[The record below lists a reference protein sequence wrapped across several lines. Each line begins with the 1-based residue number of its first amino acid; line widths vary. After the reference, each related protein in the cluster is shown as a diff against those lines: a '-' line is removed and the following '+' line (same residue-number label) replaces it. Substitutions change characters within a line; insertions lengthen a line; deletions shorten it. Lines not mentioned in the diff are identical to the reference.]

1 MRNKAGAQLIILII
15 LMLVSLSLAG
25 GIFYLY
31 QKEQTLNVS
40 LRREKEELNLN
51 IKIAQAN
58 LDESQK
64 EVATLGLKLN
74 ESQAQIETLTGNLEQ
89 EKNTKE
95 EALTQIRQLKI
106 HLEEQKGLRGDL
118 ENKLKQAEN
127 DLGQIRVKL
136 NDLESQKAE
145 LETKVKGL
153 EEQAKQAQTR
163 DVELGKI
170 VVSPDAAT
178 SAEALL
184 TPESDLSSELPS
196 ISPSVSVKE
205 ERQESPSGLTGKV
218 LVLNKE
224 YNFAVINLGSA
235 DGVNIGDLFSVYHNN
250 NYVGDVK
257 IEKVHDSMS
266 AAGFVSTAIKDNIS
280 EGDKVAQQI
289 K

>member
-1 MRNKAGAQLIILII
+1 
-15 LMLVSLSLAG
+15 MLVSLSLAG

-40 LRREKEELNLN
+40 LQREKEELNLN
-51 IKIAQAN
+51 IKITQAN

-64 EVATLGLKLN
+64 EVSTLGLKLKD
-74 ESQAQIETLTGNLEQ
+74 SQAQIETLTGNLEQ

-95 EALTQIRQLKI
+95 EALTQIRQLKSD
-106 HLEEQKGLRGDL
+106 LEKQKGLRGDL

-127 DLGQIRVKL
+127 DLSQIRVKL
-136 NDLESQKAE
+136 NDLESQKAQ
-145 LETKVKGL
+145 LETKVKDL
-153 EEQAKQAQTR
+153 EEQAKQALSK

-178 SAEALL
+178 GAQEHL
-184 TPESDLSSELPS
+184 TPESDLSSQPIS
-196 ISPSVSVKE
+196 TSPSVSVKE
-205 ERQESPSGLTGKV
+205 ERQESPPGLTGKV

-235 DGVNIGDLFSVYHNN
+235 DGVNIGDIFSVYHNN
-250 NYVGDVK
+250 NYIGDVK

-266 AAGFVSTAIKDNIS
+266 AAGFASTAIKDSIS
-280 EGDKVAQQI
+280 EGDKVTQQI

>member
-1 MRNKAGAQLIILII
+1 
-15 LMLVSLSLAG
+15 MLVSLSLAG

-40 LRREKEELNLN
+40 LQREKEELNLN
-51 IKIAQAN
+51 IKITQAN

-64 EVATLGLKLN
+64 EVATLGLKLK
-74 ESQAQIETLTGNLEQ
+74 ESQVQIETLTSGLEQ

-95 EALTQIRQLKI
+95 EALTLIRQLESA
-106 HLEEQKGLRGDL
+106 LEKQKGLSGDL

-127 DLGQIRVKL
+127 DLGQIRNQL
-136 NDLESQKAE
+136 NDLESQKAQ
-145 LETKVKGL
+145 LETKIKDL
-153 EEQAKQAQTR
+153 EEQAKQALAR
-163 DVELGKI
+163 GVELGKI
-170 VVSPDAAT
+170 VVSPDAAN

-184 TPESDLSSELPS
+184 TPESDLSSEAVLT
-196 ISPSVSVKE
+196 SPSVNVTE
-205 ERQESPSGLTGKV
+205 GRQESSSGLTGKV

-235 DGVNIGDLFSVYHNN
+235 DGVNTGDIFSVYHNN
-250 NYVGDVK
+250 NYIGDLK

-266 AAGFVSTAIKDNIS
+266 AAGFASTAIKDNIS
-280 EGDKVAQQI
+280 EGDKVTQQI

>member
-1 MRNKAGAQLIILII
+1 
-15 LMLVSLSLAG
+15 MLVSLSLAG

-31 QKEQTLNVS
+31 QKEQALNLS
-40 LRREKEELNLN
+40 LQREKEELNLN
-51 IKIAQAN
+51 IKITQAN

-64 EVATLGLKLN
+64 EVATLGLKLK
-74 ESQAQIETLTGNLEQ
+74 ESQSQIETLTGDLEQ
-89 EKNTKE
+89 EKNTNE
-95 EALTQIRQLKI
+95 EALTQMRQLKSD
-106 HLEEQKGLRGDL
+106 LEKQKGLKGDL

-136 NDLESQKAE
+136 NDLESQKAQ
-145 LETKVKGL
+145 LETKVKDL
-153 EEQAKQAQTR
+153 EEQAKQTQAK

-178 SAEALL
+178 SAEAPL
-184 TPESDLSSELPS
+184 TPESDLSSKLVS
-196 ISPSVSVKE
+196 TTPSVSVKE
-205 ERQESPSGLTGKV
+205 ERQESSSGPTGKV

-235 DGVNIGDLFSVYHNN
+235 DGVNIGDIFSVYHNN
-250 NYVGDVK
+250 KYIGDVK

-266 AAGFVSTAIKDNIS
+266 AAGLVSTAIKDNIS
-280 EGDKVAQQI
+280 EGDKVTQQI

>member
-1 MRNKAGAQLIILII
+1 
-15 LMLVSLSLAG
+15 
-25 GIFYLY
+25 
-31 QKEQTLNVS
+31 
-40 LRREKEELNLN
+40 LN
-51 IKIAQAN
+51 IKIAQTKF
-58 LDESQK
+58 DDSQK

-74 ESQAQIETLTGNLEQ
+74 ESQAQIVTLTGNLEQ

-95 EALTQIRQLKI
+95 EALTQIRQLKSD
-106 HLEEQKGLRGDL
+106 LEKQKGLRGDL
-118 ENKLKQAEN
+118 ENKLKQAGN
-127 DLGQIRVKL
+127 DLGQILVKL

-153 EEQAKQAQTR
+153 EEQAKQALTR

-178 SAEALL
+178 GAETLQ
-184 TPESDLSSELPS
+184 TTESDLSSES
-196 ISPSVSVKE
+196 ATTSPSVSVKE
-205 ERQESPSGLTGKV
+205 ERQESASGLTGKV

-235 DGVNIGDLFSVYHNN
+235 DGVNIGDIFSVYHNN
-250 NYVGDVK
+250 NYIGDVK

>member
-1 MRNKAGAQLIILII
+1 
-15 LMLVSLSLAG
+15 MLVSLSLAG

-31 QKEQTLNVS
+31 QKEQALNVS

-51 IKIAQAN
+51 IKITQTN

-64 EVATLGLKLN
+64 EVAALGLKLN
-74 ESQAQIETLTGNLEQ
+74 ESQAQIETLTGNLDQ

-95 EALTQIRQLKI
+95 VALTQMRQLKSD
-106 HLEEQKGLRGDL
+106 LEKQKGLSGDL

-127 DLGQIRVKL
+127 DLSQIRVKL
-136 NDLESQKAE
+136 NDLESKKAE
-145 LETKVKGL
+145 LETKVKDL

-170 VVSPDAAT
+170 VISPDAAT

-196 ISPSVSVKE
+196 TSPSVSVKE